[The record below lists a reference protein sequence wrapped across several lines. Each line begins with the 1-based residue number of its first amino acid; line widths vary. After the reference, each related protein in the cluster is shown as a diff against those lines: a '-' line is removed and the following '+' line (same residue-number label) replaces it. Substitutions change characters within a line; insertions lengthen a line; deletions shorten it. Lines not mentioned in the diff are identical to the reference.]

1 MPNTPPNINTDS
13 SQTTLMRNSKA
24 YLLIVLACLSA
35 FGPFITDFYLP
46 ALPKIQELF
55 HSSKTYVQL
64 SITCSLLGLGL
75 GQLVMGPLSD
85 MYGRKRVLIISL
97 VLFVLSTVACI
108 FSWDIGSFVGFR
120 LLQGIAASGGVVISR
135 SVVAD
140 LFAGEELA
148 KFYAML
154 GAIHGLAPICAPVL
168 GGIMLEFTDWRG
180 IFVAL
185 FGIGLALLIA
195 VFFFRE
201 SLPPQNRLKGKIY
214 ESFSFLSI
222 VKNRAFML
230 YTAINAVAMGF
241 MFSFISSSSFIFEG
255 HFGLSEL
262 QYGFCFGAA
271 ALGITIGASVT
282 PLFKSEKRALKVGIM
297 GFFVLGLTTS
307 AIVLWHGNMWIL
319 ESSVVL
325 TLIFLGMI
333 LPSATALAMEMERKN
348 AGNASAVLGFSLF
361 AFGGIVSPLT
371 GLGDIFICTSA
382 VMAGSA
388 ILLAI
393 CGILTKFV
401 KSRP

>member
-1 MPNTPPNINTDS
+1 MPNTTQNPTAKDS
-13 SQTTLMRNSKA
+13 KTRRNSRV

-55 HSSKTYVQL
+55 HSSETYVQL

-75 GQLVMGPLSD
+75 GQLVMGPFSD
-85 MYGRKRVLIISL
+85 MYGRKSVLLISL
-97 VLFVLSTVACI
+97 CLFVLSTIACI
-108 FSWDIGSFVGFR
+108 FSWDIGSFIVFR

-140 LFAGEELA
+140 LFRGEELA

-168 GGIMLEFTDWRG
+168 GGVMLEFTHWRG

-185 FGIGLALLIA
+185 LGIGLALLIA
-195 VFFFRE
+195 VFFFHE
-201 SLPPQNRLKGKIY
+201 SLPLENRLKGKIY
-214 ESFSFLSI
+214 ESFSFLGI
-222 VKNRAFML
+222 VKNHSFML

-241 MFSFISSSSFIFEG
+241 MFSFIASSSFIFEN

-262 QYGFCFGAA
+262 QYGFCFGGA
-271 ALGITIGASVT
+271 ALGLTIGASVT
-282 PLFKSEKRALKVGIM
+282 PLFKSERKALRTGIV
-297 GFFVLGLTTS
+297 GFFVLGLITS
-307 AIVLWHGNMWIL
+307 AIVLWHGNMWIM
-319 ESSVVL
+319 ESSIVL
-325 TLIFLGMI
+325 TLVFLGMI

-371 GLGDIFICTSA
+371 GLGDIFVCTSA
-382 VMAGSA
+382 VMASSA
-388 ILLAI
+388 SFLAI
-393 CGILTKFV
+393 CGIFV
-401 KSRP
+401 LRKNRSL

>member
-1 MPNTPPNINTDS
+1 MSNATQNPTTKDS
-13 SQTTLMRNSKA
+13 PIRRNSRV

-55 HSSKTYVQL
+55 HSSETYVQL

-75 GQLVMGPLSD
+75 GQLVMGPFSD
-85 MYGRKRVLIISL
+85 MYGRKRVLLISL
-97 VLFVLSTVACI
+97 FLFVLSTIACI
-108 FSWDIGSFVGFR
+108 FSWDIGSFIVFR

-140 LFAGEELA
+140 LFRGEELA

-168 GGIMLEFTDWRG
+168 GGIMLEFTQWRG

-185 FGIGLALLIA
+185 LGIGLALLIA
-195 VFFFRE
+195 VLFFHE
-201 SLPPQNRLKGKIY
+201 SLPLENRLKGKIY
-214 ESFSFLSI
+214 ESFSFLGI
-222 VKNRAFML
+222 VKNRTFML

-241 MFSFISSSSFIFEG
+241 MFSFIASSSFIFEN

-262 QYGFCFGAA
+262 QYGFCFGGA
-271 ALGITIGASVT
+271 ALGLTIGASVT
-282 PLFKSEKRALKVGIM
+282 PLFKSERKALKAGIV
-297 GFFVLGLTTS
+297 GFFVLGLITS
-307 AIVLWHGNMWIL
+307 AIVLWHGNMWIM
-319 ESSVVL
+319 ESSIVL
-325 TLIFLGMI
+325 TLVFLGMI

-371 GLGDIFICTSA
+371 GLGDIFVCTSA
-382 VMAGSA
+382 VMASSA
-388 ILLAI
+388 SFLAV
-393 CGILTKFV
+393 CGIFV
-401 KSRP
+401 LRKNHSL

>member
-1 MPNTPPNINTDS
+1 MSNATQNPTAKDS
-13 SQTTLMRNSKA
+13 PTRRNSRV

-55 HSSKTYVQL
+55 HSSETYVQL

-75 GQLVMGPLSD
+75 GQLVMGPFSD
-85 MYGRKRVLIISL
+85 MYGRKSVLLVSL
-97 VLFVLSTVACI
+97 FLFVLSTIACI
-108 FSWDIGSFVGFR
+108 FSWDIGSFIVFR

-140 LFAGEELA
+140 LFRGEELA

-168 GGIMLEFTDWRG
+168 GGIMLEFTQWRG

-185 FGIGLALLIA
+185 LGIGLALLIA
-195 VFFFRE
+195 VLFFHE
-201 SLPPQNRLKGKIY
+201 SLPLENRLKGKIY
-214 ESFSFLSI
+214 ESFSFLGI
-222 VKNRAFML
+222 IKNRTFML

-241 MFSFISSSSFIFEG
+241 MFSFIASSSFIFEN

-262 QYGFCFGAA
+262 QYGFCFGGA
-271 ALGITIGASVT
+271 ALGLTIGASVT
-282 PLFKSEKRALKVGIM
+282 PLFKSERKALKTGIV
-297 GFFVLGLTTS
+297 GFFVLGLITS
-307 AIVLWHGNMWIL
+307 AIVLWHGNMWIM
-319 ESSVVL
+319 ESSIVL
-325 TLIFLGMI
+325 TLVFLGMI

-371 GLGDIFICTSA
+371 GLGDIFVCTSA
-382 VMAGSA
+382 VMASSA
-388 ILLAI
+388 SFLAI
-393 CGILTKFV
+393 CGIFV
-401 KSRP
+401 LRNNHSL

>member
-1 MPNTPPNINTDS
+1 MSNTTQNPTAKD
-13 SQTTLMRNSKA
+13 SQTRRNSRV

-55 HSSKTYVQL
+55 HSSETYVQL

-75 GQLVMGPLSD
+75 GQLVMGPFSD
-85 MYGRKRVLIISL
+85 MYGRKSVLLISL
-97 VLFVLSTVACI
+97 CLFVLSTIACI
-108 FSWDIGSFVGFR
+108 FSWDIGSFIVFR

-140 LFAGEELA
+140 LFRGEELA

-168 GGIMLEFTDWRG
+168 GGVMLEFTHWRG

-185 FGIGLALLIA
+185 LGIGLALLIA
-195 VFFFRE
+195 VFFFHE
-201 SLPPQNRLKGKIY
+201 SLPLENRLKGKIY
-214 ESFSFLSI
+214 ESFSFLGI
-222 VKNRAFML
+222 VKNHSFML

-241 MFSFISSSSFIFEG
+241 MFSFIASSSFIFEN

-262 QYGFCFGAA
+262 QYGFCFGGA
-271 ALGITIGASVT
+271 ALGLTIGASVT
-282 PLFKSEKRALKVGIM
+282 PLFKSERKALKTGIV
-297 GFFVLGLTTS
+297 GFFVLGLITS
-307 AIVLWHGNMWIL
+307 AIVLWHGNMWIM
-319 ESSVVL
+319 ESSIVL
-325 TLIFLGMI
+325 TLVFLGMI

-371 GLGDIFICTSA
+371 GLGDIFVCTSA
-382 VMAGSA
+382 VMASSA
-388 ILLAI
+388 SFLAI
-393 CGILTKFV
+393 CGIFV
-401 KSRP
+401 LRKNRSL

>member
-1 MPNTPPNINTDS
+1 MPNTTQNPTAKD
-13 SQTTLMRNSKA
+13 SQTRRNSRV

-55 HSSKTYVQL
+55 HSSETYVQL

-75 GQLVMGPLSD
+75 GQLVMGPFSD
-85 MYGRKRVLIISL
+85 MYGRKSVLLISL
-97 VLFVLSTVACI
+97 FLFVLSTIACI
-108 FSWDIGSFVGFR
+108 FSWDIGSFIVFR

-135 SVVAD
+135 SVVTD
-140 LFAGEELA
+140 LFRGEELA

-168 GGIMLEFTDWRG
+168 GGVMLEFTHWRG

-185 FGIGLALLIA
+185 LGIGLALLIA
-195 VFFFRE
+195 VFFFHE
-201 SLPPQNRLKGKIY
+201 SLPLENRLKGKIY
-214 ESFSFLSI
+214 ESFSFLGI
-222 VKNRAFML
+222 VKNHNFML

-241 MFSFISSSSFIFEG
+241 MFSFIASSSFIFEN

-262 QYGFCFGAA
+262 QYGFCFGGA
-271 ALGITIGASVT
+271 ALGLTIGASVT
-282 PLFKSEKRALKVGIM
+282 PLFKSERKALRTGIV
-297 GFFVLGLTTS
+297 GFFVLGLITS
-307 AIVLWHGNMWIL
+307 AIVLWHGNMWIM
-319 ESSVVL
+319 ESSIVL
-325 TLIFLGMI
+325 TLVFLGMI

-371 GLGDIFICTSA
+371 GLGDIFVCTSA
-382 VMAGSA
+382 VMASSA
-388 ILLAI
+388 SFLAI
-393 CGILTKFV
+393 CGIFV
-401 KSRP
+401 LRKNHSL